1 MSDLTNQINELFDAP
16 KEVEQ
21 EPIIEEVVEESR
33 PEVKQEPIRI
43 DMSSLFETVPE
54 PVQEEIVE
62 EVVVEKPKRKEYVY
76 KKLKKPPVKKKT
88 EVFREQAKEVE
99 FNFNKSLNELFEV
112 EKKEVIPV
120 PKREINPLSSGERR
134 SLVNLREELF
144 PSPDSPEKK
153 REKTRHDI
161 NMERASAALS
171 MLESKK
177 EPKTVVIKEDKS
189 VSERL
194 ALLEQDVFNQMSKGT
209 PNTLVSGIGASL
221 DSGGGA
227 VWLWDLNDVNI
238 GTPSNGTYP
247 VINDNDVLKFDSAT
261 NKWIPG
267 APTVNSADLPLA
279 GGTMTG
285 DIVFNSSQTFPGTLE
300 LDGGTMTGDITFNSG
315 QTFPGT
321 LPLTGGTM
329 TGDISFNS
337 GQAFPGTLLLAGGAI
352 TGDTTYAGS
361 TAAATNLQTKTSVSA
376 LISAA
381 VTGGFVFKGTTDVTG
396 AAPTPAAG
404 DFYINTV
411 AGTASASWTGIANLT
426 ISADQLVIY
435 SGSESRWFAGAVEN
449 NSSYLLKTGGT
460 MTGTLTIDSTA
471 DFVKNR
477 HGDDA
482 TKDFLIKGATAAAP
496 TVATGNLLQVY
507 RNTLADASLSDVV
520 SYFGGVSGDNNIQTK
535 ASVNALISSS
545 NSSFLQKSGGT
556 MTGTLTTDE
565 IDVPKGKTL
574 TIKRGNSNTSSSGLD
589 IKGYA
594 PNQVGTLTDIFG
606 VSYGNGTTTGD
617 SINYKGR
624 TDGSNNLQTKGSVT
638 TLINAAIAS
647 DGNLLNG
654 GEIISSGGI
663 SNNSGLLKVKASAGV
678 NASGQIQSA
687 DSNDQPNV
695 ILNPQGY
702 ININGAQYGGSHVYL
717 EGAGAYLSVDNSQS
731 LMFKSSSTVMMTL
744 SATQVNVPTEI
755 FMSGGTPK
763 FSVNNNKTFHFSDQA
778 NDFMTLSASSL
789 TLKSPA
795 DFTGA
800 SFTVERG
807 LGSSSNGTNF
817 YLKGMLPSSIGTTTS
832 TLVSI
837 KRSSGVGDTLQY
849 FGSTTTNDNTVQTKG
864 SVVGSSL
871 YQNKADNVGSTL
883 TGFFLV
889 EYKKGISG
897 IVEVVM
903 HAVDEN
909 NIVAGDI
916 ICVLPTGYRPAF
928 LSDNTNGY
936 CPVFTLY
943 NNDFTIS
950 ATCVVKPTGAITVIQ
965 VSGNSLTF
973 QGQCVFST
981 LTPS

>member
-1 MSDLTNQINELFDAP
+1 MREVSHLIESTDEELISHADFD
-16 KEVEQ
+16 ELYESLNT
-21 EPIIEEVVEESR
+21 EEVVEEKYEVVELE
-33 PEVKQEPIRI
+33 PEFV
-43 DMSSLFETVPE
+43 S
-54 PVQEEIVE
+54 EEIVYQEPTPTPEKGSRVDRMAESISLYHTKTRQSLE
-62 EVVVEKPKRKEYVY
+62 EVAPA
-76 KKLKKPPVKKKT
+76 T
-88 EVFREQAKEVE
+88 D
-99 FNFNKSLNELFEV
+99 
-112 EKKEVIPV
+112 
-120 PKREINPLSSGERR
+120 GER
-134 SLVNLREELF
+134 
-144 PSPDSPEKK
+144 
-153 REKTRHDI
+153 
-161 NMERASAALS
+161 
-171 MLESKK
+171 
-177 EPKTVVIKEDKS
+177 IK
-189 VSERL
+189 
-194 ALLEQDVFNQMSKGT
+194 LLEDAFAQMRRAQ
-209 PNTLVSGIGASL
+209 PATLVSGIGASL

-238 GTPSNGTYP
+238 GTPLNGAYP

-267 APTVNSADLPLA
+267 APTANSADLPLA

-337 GQAFPGTLLLAGGAI
+337 GQAFPGTLLLTGGAI

-411 AGTASASWTGIANLT
+411 AGTASASWTGIATLT
-426 ISADQLVIY
+426 IAADQLVIY

-449 NSSYLLKTGGT
+449 NSSYLPKTGGT

-471 DFVKNR
+471 DFVKDR

-482 TKDFLIKGATAAAP
+482 TKDFVIKGATVAAP

-507 RNTLADASLSDVV
+507 RNTLTNASLTDVV
-520 SYFGGVSGDNNIQTK
+520 SYFGGTTGDNNIQTK
-535 ASVNALISSS
+535 ASVDAAITSGTSGL
-545 NSSFLQKSGGT
+545 LPKSGGT

-565 IDVPKGKTL
+565 IVVPLGKTL
-574 TIKRGNSNTSSSGLD
+574 TIKRGNNNTSSSGLD

-594 PNQVGTLTDIFG
+594 PNQVGTLTDILG

-624 TDGSNNLQTKGSVT
+624 TDGTNNLQTKGSVT
-638 TLINAAIAS
+638 TLINAAVAS

-654 GEIISSGGI
+654 GEIISTGGI

-678 NASGQIQSA
+678 NESGQIQSA

-702 ININGAQYGGSHVYL
+702 ININGAQYGGSHVYF
-717 EGAGAYLSVDNSQS
+717 EGAGAYLTVDNSQS

-744 SATQVNVPTEI
+744 SATQANVPTEI
-755 FMSGGTPK
+755 FMSSATPK
-763 FSVNNNKTFHFSDQA
+763 FSVNNGKKFQFSDQE
-778 NDFMTLSASSL
+778 NDFMTLNASEL
-789 TLKSPA
+789 NLLSPA
-795 DFTGA
+795 RFSGTT
-800 SFTVERG
+800 FIIERG
-807 LGSSSNGTNF
+807 VAANSNSTNVNI
-817 YLKGMLPSSIGTTTS
+817 KGMLSTSIGTTTS
-832 TLVSI
+832 SLISI
-837 KRSSGVGDTLQY
+837 KRSSISGDTLQY
-849 FGSTTTNDNTVQTKG
+849 FGNTNTNNNTVQTKG
-864 SVVGSSL
+864 SVVGSAL
-871 YQNKADNVGSTL
+871 FQNQSNNVGSTL

-889 EYKKGISG
+889 DYKKGISG
-897 IVEVVM
+897 IVEVVI

-916 ICVLPTGYRPAF
+916 ICVLPSGYRPAF

-950 ATCVVKPTGAITVIQ
+950 ATCVVKPTGAITVLQ